1 MLMGMNPAR
10 FSYLMQVL
18 EDELGEELLG
28 TRVLDIGCGFGMLS
42 ESLASRGCQ
51 VTGVD
56 ASPASIELA
65 RRRAA
70 AAELPIDYQTARSEE
85 LPFEDASYDVAICY
99 DVLEHVDDLEQTLSE
114 TSRILKRDGIYVYST
129 LNRTFESWL
138 LAIKALQ
145 DWSFSRLLP
154 DDLHRWQLFITPPEL
169 YSLMAA
175 RGLKNR
181 DLTGLRPGA
190 SPQQI
195 FKALRACKRGEL
207 TAYEFAM
214 QLEMRPS
221 RNTRVQYLG
230 FAIKT

>member
-1 MLMGMNPAR
+1 LAR
-10 FSYLMQVL
+10 
-18 EDELGEELLG
+18 
-28 TRVLDIGCGFGMLS
+28 
-42 ESLASRGCQ
+42 RGCQ

-56 ASPASIELA
+56 ASPAAIELA

-70 AAELPIDYQTARSEE
+70 AAGLPIDYQTTRSEE
-85 LPFEDASYDVAICY
+85 LPFEDASYDVAICC

-114 TSRILKRDGIYVYST
+114 TSRILKRDGIYIYST
-129 LNRTFESWL
+129 INRTFESWL

-154 DDLHRWQLFITPPEL
+154 DDLHRWQLFITPREL

-181 DLTGLRPGA
+181 DLTGLRPAA
-190 SPQQI
+190 SPLQI
-195 FKALRACKRGEL
+195 LKVLRACKRGEL
-207 TAYEFAM
+207 TAYEFAK

-230 FAIKT
+230 FAIKM